1 MSKAAGARGEDAI
14 SDWSHA
20 GAAYWQEV
28 YDDPGIAGAVYRL
41 RQQRVLEAFDAV
53 SVPAAAR
60 VLELGPGAGGVTV
73 ELARR
78 GYHVV
83 CIDPAEPMLRNTHE
97 RARAHGLADRV
108 ETRVG
113 DAHALPFAD
122 ASFAAVVAVGV
133 LPWLERPA
141 VALGEIRRVLVPGG
155 HAVLTSD
162 NRARLSFVLDPRLNP
177 LAVDAAKR
185 VDDLLVRRL
194 GTRSRRRRE
203 SLPQRYTNGGVD
215 RMLAAAGLVKRAGSS
230 IGFGPFSLLRRPVLP
245 AGWAVPVHERL
256 QELAD
261 AGVPGLRGTGAYYI
275 IVAERPRAG
284 G

>member
-1 MSKAAGARGEDAI
+1 MNNAGARGEEDI
-14 SDWSHA
+14 SDWSRA
-20 GAAYWQEV
+20 GAVYWQEV
-28 YDDPGIAGAVYRL
+28 YEDPGITGAVYRL
-41 RQQRVLEAFDAV
+41 RQQRVLEAFDAL
-53 SVPAAAR
+53 SVPPAAR
-60 VLELGPGAGGVTV
+60 VLELGPGAGGVTL

-83 CIDPAEPMLRNTHE
+83 CIDPAEPMLQTTHA
-97 RARAHGLADRV
+97 RARGQGLGDLV
-108 ETRVG
+108 ETHVG

-122 ASFAAVVAVGV
+122 ASFAAVVAAGV

-141 VALGEIRRVLVPGG
+141 VALAEIRRTLVPGG

-177 LAVDAAKR
+177 LAVDVAKR
-185 VDDLLVRRL
+185 VDGLLVRRL
-194 GTRSRRRRE
+194 GTRSRRRPE
-203 SLPQRYTNGGVD
+203 FLPQRYTNGGVD

-245 AGWAVPVHERL
+245 AGWAVPVHARL
-256 QELAD
+256 QQFAD
-261 AGVPGLRGTGAYYI
+261 AGVPGLRGAGAYYVV
-275 IVAERPRAG
+275 VAERPPAG